1 MIERIGEE
9 NRSDWS
15 SS

>member
-9 NRSDWS
+9 KG
-15 SS
+15 